1 MKLAVCAF
9 VCLVAFGQS
18 QPASPPA
25 SSSGASR
32 SAAPVKPAK
41 SSGVLGIRKG
51 EEAIKDKDFYDATG
65 YFHPFRRMPRF
76 IWEDQKAIWTSPFH
90 TSKSNAKWWGIF
102 VPLTAALIATDQY
115 TATAAPNTQRLVTLG
130 NAASQLGAAYTLI
143 PLTAGFYFAGTH
155 FQNTRF
161 REAGLLSFEAMINV
175 TVVDTVI
182 KAATMRER
190 PYQGNGKGD
199 FWVHPGS
206 PFSQSF
212 PSGHS
217 INTMAVASVF
227 AHEYHD
233 KLWVKILAY
242 SYAGAVEGARLA
254 ANKHFPGDVV
264 AGGALGWFIG
274 DYVYEKRHNPGVHKN
289 GVASRIL
296 DHVHFGVSF
305 E

>member
-1 MKLAVCAF
+1 MKVAVCVF
-9 VCLVAFGQS
+9 VCFAAFGQS

-25 SSSGASR
+25 SSGASR
-32 SAAPVKPAK
+32 SAVPSKPAK

-76 IWEDQKAIWTSPFH
+76 VWEDQKAIWTSPFH

-130 NAASQLGAAYTLI
+130 DAASQLGAAYTLI

-175 TVVDTVI
+175 TIVDTVI

-190 PYQGNGKGD
+190 PYQGDGEGH
-199 FWVHPGS
+199 FWAHPGN
-206 PFSQSF
+206 PISQSF

-289 GVASRIL
+289 GVALRIL